1 MSKRLI
7 PLDQYN
13 SMKAKQRAAGDKP
26 QPNGIEC
33 PQCKEEMYDSNPFS
47 VITTFPAKKNIHCPG
62 CGYEAY
68 RLV

>member
-1 MSKRLI
+1 MKKLI

-13 SMKAKQRAAGDKP
+13 SLKAKQRANSDEP

-33 PQCKEEMYDSNPFS
+33 PQCGEEMYDSRPYQVLTS
-47 VITTFPAKKNIHCPG
+47 FPAKKNIHCKE
-62 CGYEAY
+62 CGFEAY